1 MGRRIASESKQTVRG
16 GPKPAK
22 VGLHRRLAS
31 NALIGCVPTERDNLY
46 ILYCGNGQS

>member
-22 VGLHRRLAS
+22 VGLHRRLVR
-31 NALIGCVPTERDNLY
+31 NACFVRSTRVPNTLEFVLR
-46 ILYCGNGQS
+46 